1 MVKSKTI
8 KPYNVLT
15 DTGFWIDLLNS
26 KDTVKEQKAEDIFSY
41 IEDTTVIIPFP
52 TLYEFLKTRMV
63 KRTEKLRWFEKFLK
77 KENVIL
83 LEDTPYKTSAM
94 EKMFALN
101 LTNRNID
108 RRTISLVD
116 AVIREML
123 ADTNIKIDSFIT
135 FNPSDFQD
143 VCLRR
148 RIEIFPS

>member
-1 MVKSKTI
+1 
-8 KPYNVLT
+8 
-15 DTGFWIDLLNS
+15 
-26 KDTVKEQKAEDIFSY
+26 
-41 IEDTTVIIPFP
+41 
-52 TLYEFLKTRMV
+52 
-63 KRTEKLRWFEKFLK
+63 
-77 KENVIL
+77 
-83 LEDTPYKTSAM
+83 M

>member
-77 KENVIL
+77 KENVI
-83 LEDTPYKTSAM
+83 Y
-94 EKMFALN
+94 
-101 LTNRNID
+101 
-108 RRTISLVD
+108 
-116 AVIREML
+116 
-123 ADTNIKIDSFIT
+123 
-135 FNPSDFQD
+135 
-143 VCLRR
+143 
-148 RIEIFPS
+148 